1 MPDSQRPR
9 VLVVDDDPK
18 VLDALRRGLTVHGY
32 EVLTSADGLQAVE
45 VAQRE
50 RPDLVILDIMLPGLD
65 GIEVCRRLRS
75 LSAAPILMLTARDEV
90 ADRVQ
95 GLDAGADDY
104 LAKPFALEELLARL
118 RAVRRR
124 ARPEEAEVIRFA
136 DLTVDT
142 AAREV
147 RRGDR
152 LLDLTPREYELL
164 LYFLRHPRRVLTR
177 DALLDQ
183 VWGFTS
189 EIDTHVLEV
198 YVGYLRQK
206 LEAGGE
212 PRLIHT
218 VRGTGYIL
226 REP

>member
-1 MPDSQRPR
+1 MEGQRPR

-18 VLDALRRGLTVHGY
+18 VLDALRRGLSVHGY
-32 EVLTSADGLQAVE
+32 EVITSADGLTAVE
-45 VAQRE
+45 LAARQ

-65 GIEVCRRLRS
+65 GIEVCRRIREFS
-75 LSAAPILMLTARDEV
+75 SAPILMLTARDEV

-118 RAVRRR
+118 RALRRR
-124 ARPEEAEVIRFA
+124 VRAEEPEVLRFA
-136 DLTVDT
+136 DLVVDT

-152 LLDLTPREYELL
+152 LVELTPREYELL
-164 LYFLRHPRRVLTR
+164 LHFLRHPRRVLTR

-183 VWGFTS
+183 VWGFGS
-189 EIDTHVLEV
+189 DIDTHVLEV

-218 VRGTGYIL
+218 VRGAGYVL
-226 REP
+226 KEP

>member
-1 MPDSQRPR
+1 M
-9 VLVVDDDPK
+9 LVVDDDPK

-65 GIEVCRRLRS
+65 GIEVCRRLRAF
-75 LSAAPILMLTARDEV
+75 SAAPILMLTARDDV

-118 RAVRRR
+118 RALRRR
-124 ARPEEAEVIRFA
+124 ARPEETEVLRFS

-164 LYFLRHPRRVLTR
+164 LFFLRHPRRVLTR
-177 DALLDQ
+177 DALLDR